1 MFISNPTEMT
11 LLKDSA
17 FINRVAKCTSEGI
30 AKAMDLSKKQTDGHW
45 AKKAH
50 DELLNSGVINTDHSH
65 ELDEPISRA
74 EVISIAN
81 RIRKGEK

>member
-1 MFISNPTEMT
+1 
-11 LLKDSA
+11 
-17 FINRVAKCTSEGI
+17 
-30 AKAMDLSKKQTDGHW
+30 MDLSKKQTDGHW